1 MPKAGPAGTAMQNSA
16 MQFVSSEAPVDYVL
30 VDLSKS
36 AALLGGEDPSSI
48 PLRGEGNS
56 GIGAAPATPQIRLA
70 AGDVIQVTLFEAESG
85 GLFIPAD
92 AGARNSNALTLPNQ
106 QVSSVGTITVP
117 YAGEINVAGRT
128 IQAVQEDIRNRIEDR
143 AIEPQVVITLISS
156 PSAQVSVLGDVANP
170 ALVPIVPSS
179 TRILDL
185 IARAGGVQG
194 KGEDAIVT
202 LLRGGQ
208 SRSFKLAALLTNAS
222 ENVFVRPG
230 DTVYVK
236 IDSRSYVVLGALT
249 QNGTYRFDGER
260 VNLTQAIGKA
270 GGLVDI
276 RANPGYVYI
285 YREVDRATLR
295 RLGGDETKFAEAR
308 IPVVFHA
315 NMADPATL
323 FAANKF
329 QVHSGDVIFVAN
341 ADGYEVA
348 KVVQLLY
355 MISDTASKA
364 VYAGNGI
371 GTN

>member
-1 MPKAGPAGTAMQNSA
+1 
-16 MQFVSSEAPVDYVL
+16 
-30 VDLSKS
+30 
-36 AALLGGEDPSSI
+36 
-48 PLRGEGNS
+48 
-56 GIGAAPATPQIRLA
+56 
-70 AGDVIQVTLFEAESG
+70 
-85 GLFIPAD
+85 
-92 AGARNSNALTLPNQ
+92 
-106 QVSSVGTITVP
+106 
-117 YAGEINVAGRT
+117 
-128 IQAVQEDIRNRIEDR
+128 
-143 AIEPQVVITLISS
+143 VVVTLISS
-156 PSAQVSVLGDVANP
+156 PSAQVSVLGNVANP
-170 ALVPIVPSS
+170 ALLAIEPTGS
-179 TRILDL
+179 RILDL
-185 IARAGGVQG
+185 IARAGGVLG

-208 SRSFKLAALLTNAS
+208 SRSFKLATLLTNAGD
-222 ENVFVRPG
+222 NAFVKPG
-230 DTVYVK
+230 DTIYVK

-260 VNLTQAIGKA
+260 INLVQALGRA

-285 YREVDRATLR
+285 YREVDRPTLR
-295 RLGGDETKFAEAR
+295 RLGGDDTQFGETR

-315 NMADPATL
+315 NLDDPSNM

-329 QVHSGDVIFVAN
+329 QVHSGDVIYVSN
-341 ADGYEVA
+341 AEGYEVA